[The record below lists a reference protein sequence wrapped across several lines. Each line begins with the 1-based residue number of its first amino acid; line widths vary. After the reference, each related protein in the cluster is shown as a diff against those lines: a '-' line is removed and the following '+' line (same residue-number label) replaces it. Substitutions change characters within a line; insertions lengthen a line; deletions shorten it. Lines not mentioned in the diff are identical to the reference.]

1 MTNPKQY
8 KAIITESGAVQ
19 VVELN
24 TVIGPGGQIVN
35 ELYEINAEFLFGIMH
50 RMSIDG
56 DFWQEVFKQVGIFKL
71 NAENPKH

>member
-8 KAIITESGAVQ
+8 KAILTDEGKVQ

-24 TVIGPGGQIVN
+24 TVIEPGGQIVN

-50 RMSIDG
+50 RMAINE
-56 DFWQEVFKQVGIFKL
+56 DFWVSVWYY
-71 NAENPKH
+71 A